1 MYKVGDEVAYINN
14 VLRYSKVVKVLTA
27 TMGMSEYKLENG
39 KWVWEMYLIPS
50 PLNDCKQCE
59 RLREVVKAYRKLNM
73 CYRLGTQKGADKA
86 LDIIEKAKIDRVI
99 D

>member
-1 MYKVGDEVAYINN
+1 MYKIGDEVAYINN

-50 PLNDCKQCE
+50 P
-59 RLREVVKAYRKLNM
+59 
-73 CYRLGTQKGADKA
+73 
-86 LDIIEKAKIDRVI
+86 IAKIQARISSAKELNKDKKDGEYGYHFTEGRIVEAEQI
-99 D
+99 LGLLGEE